1 MTDDLKLDLTGFL
14 PQEIELTLG
23 EEVIKISSDPPP
35 AVVIKAAD
43 WRRRFY
49 EALAAPDNPVD
60 MEEGWAIAFE
70 LCGGRDMRKIGSTG
84 LVALLSFFQNLMTT
98 NLQGIS
104 WILPLESQESSMEQS
119 PSENSSEVDS
129 SSEPPPTS

>member
-1 MTDDLKLDLTGFL
+1 MTDALKLDLTGFL

-23 EEVIKISSDPPP
+23 EEVIKVSSDPPP
-35 AVVIKAAD
+35 SVVIKAAD

-49 EALAAPDNPVD
+49 GALATPDNPVD
-60 MEEGWAIAFE
+60 MEEGWEIAAE
-70 LCGGRDMRKIGSTG
+70 LCGQDMRKIGSTG
-84 LVALLSFFQNLMTT
+84 LVALLSFFQKLMTT
-98 NLQGIS
+98 NLQDIS
-104 WILPLESQESSMEQS
+104 WILPLESQESSTEQS